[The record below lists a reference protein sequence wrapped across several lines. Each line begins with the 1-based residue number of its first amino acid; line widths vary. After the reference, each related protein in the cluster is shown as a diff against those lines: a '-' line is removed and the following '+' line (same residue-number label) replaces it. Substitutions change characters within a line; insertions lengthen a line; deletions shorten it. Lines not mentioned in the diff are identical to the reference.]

1 MGEARMSELT
11 ARRRQIVAVL
21 AQGMSNKEIA
31 RMLGISDGT
40 VKVHLHQIFERLE
53 VTSRAKLIARFTS
66 SINL

>member
-40 VKVHLHQIFERLE
+40 VKIHLHQIPHGR
-53 VTSRAKLIARFTS
+53 S
-66 SINL
+66 